1 MPAKG
6 HERKLVARNGGASHF
21 AGTLR
26 NTGLSRDWQTLRP
39 MLGQRMLSVGALGA
53 LSLVSGLIE
62 ASILALMANIAAAM
76 VLRGHAVAI
85 ATGPLNLHMAL
96 REALIAALVMTGLR
110 TVLQL
115 AIAWLPARIAA
126 NVQAELRN
134 ELFDAFTRASWSAK
148 SLDKEGHFQ
157 ELMTDQINQAVAA
170 VMYVAAVISTGAMFL
185 ALVASA
191 FSLSAMAAAV
201 VLGSAIVLFAA
212 FRPLDR
218 AGRKAA
224 SDSSQA
230 YIDQAGGIS
239 ESVRL
244 AEETEVFGATNAYRS
259 RLAHL
264 IETARNAS
272 FHANLTLRIVGGVY
286 QSAIYFIIVGGITVI
301 YFAHAG
307 NLASLGAVVLIL
319 VRASSYGQQLQSSN
333 HAIIQV
339 MPYLDRLFGSIE
351 RYRASAPNPGSFP
364 LPEIQTIS
372 FERVSFSY
380 QAGRPVLHDISFD
393 VQGGETI
400 GVIGPTGAGKST
412 LSQLLLRLRDPDAGA
427 YLLNGIPTSAFRRDD
442 WHEKVA
448 YVSQE
453 PRLFTGTVADN
464 IRFFR
469 DVGQAEI
476 EHAAR
481 LAHIHEDIETMPA
494 GYATVIG
501 QQADA
506 VSGGQRQRICLARA
520 LVGQPRLL
528 VLDEATNALDL
539 ASEAAVQASLVGL
552 RGSLTVFII
561 AHRLSVL
568 RICDRVLVIEDG
580 RLSTFATV
588 DELARTDDFYK
599 RASSLVDAHTP
610 PSLSESLPQPAV
622 RP

>member
-1 MPAKG
+1 
-6 HERKLVARNGGASHF
+6 
-21 AGTLR
+21 
-26 NTGLSRDWQTLRP
+26 
-39 MLGQRMLSVGALGA
+39 MLGQRMLPVAVLGA
-53 LSLVSGLIE
+53 LSLVAGLIE
-62 ASILALMANIAAAM
+62 AAILALMANIAAAM
-76 VLRGHAVAI
+76 VLKGHAVAV

-96 REALIAALVMTGLR
+96 REALIAALAITVLR

-126 NVQAELRN
+126 NVQAELRD
-134 ELFDAFTRASWSAK
+134 ELFDAFARASWSVK

-157 ELMTDQINQAVAA
+157 ELMTDQINQAVGA
-170 VMYVAAVISTGAMFL
+170 VMNVAAVISAGAMFL
-185 ALVASA
+185 ALIASA

-244 AEETEVFGATNAYRS
+244 AEETEVFGATGAYRS
-259 RLAHL
+259 RLARL
-264 IETARNAS
+264 IEAARNAS

-286 QSAIYFIIVGGITVI
+286 QSAIYFIIVGGIAVI

-351 RYRASAPNPGSFP
+351 RYRASAPNPGSSP
-364 LPEIQTIS
+364 LPEIRTIA
-372 FERVSFSY
+372 FEHVSFSY
-380 QAGRPVLHDISFD
+380 RAGRPVLHDITFD

-427 YLLNGIPTSAFRRDD
+427 YLLNNIPASSFRRDD
-442 WHEKVA
+442 WQGKVA
-448 YVSQE
+448 YVPQE

-469 DVGQAEI
+469 DVEQAEI
-476 EHAAR
+476 ERAAR
-481 LAHIHEDIETMPA
+481 LAYIHEDIERMPA

-539 ASEAAVQASLVGL
+539 ASEAAVQASLAGL

-568 RICDRVLVIEDG
+568 RICDRVLVIEGG
-580 RLSTFATV
+580 RLSAFGTL

-610 PSLSESLPQPAV
+610 PSLSELLPQPAV
-622 RP
+622 HP